1 VQAIGQFACRAR
13 RTDGFT
19 LPELLIGMMIG
30 LLVVGTGVTVFTTA
44 LRSQPRTTDRLAKI
58 SDARTASERIVRE
71 IREGWDTTVATSSQL
86 SFLTYVH
93 STSCGGPLGATAI
106 PCRVTY
112 SCSGGACTR
121 TEAQPNGSAPGL
133 SRTVVSG
140 ISGSGVFSYS
150 PDSSAPT
157 WVGITL
163 SFPAANGD
171 DAVTIEDGA
180 ALRNPGSTS

>member
-1 VQAIGQFACRAR
+1 MSRTGRIGRWVRRA
-13 RTDGFT
+13 DGFT

-30 LLVVGTGVTVFTTA
+30 LLVVGTGVMIFTTA
-44 LRSQPRTTDRLAKI
+44 LRSQPRTSDRLAKI
-58 SDARTASERIVRE
+58 RDARAASERIVRE
-71 IREGWDTTVATSSQL
+71 IREGWDVTVATSSQF

-93 STSCGGPLGATAI
+93 STSCGGPAGATAI

-112 SCSGGACTR
+112 SCSSGACTR
-121 TEAQPNGSAPGL
+121 TEAGPNGSAPGP
-133 SRTVVSG
+133 SRIVVSG
-140 ISGSGVFSYS
+140 LSGSGVFSYS
-150 PDSSAPT
+150 PSPGAPT

-163 SFPAANGD
+163 SFPADGD